1 MTTNQI
7 NYLENEI
14 ENTLEMTAICRT
26 ELCKILEPEVD
37 RLEMELRDVNSET
50 STFVADARVREMS
63 DKIRMAYRNLGPVFT
78 FNV

>member
-7 NYLENEI
+7 NNLENEI

-26 ELCKILEPEVD
+26 EFCKILEPEVD
-37 RLEMELRDVNSET
+37 RLEMELQDVSSEP
-50 STFVADARVREMS
+50 SAFVADARVKEMS

>member
-7 NYLENEI
+7 NNLENEI

-26 ELCKILEPEVD
+26 ELCKTLEPEVE
-37 RLEMELRDVNSET
+37 RLEMELHDVS
-50 STFVADARVREMS
+50 SDPSAFVADARVKEMS